1 MIEGTHTFRQWGG
14 WMPSFRTETMGHVMM
29 LGCSFCRLMSANK
42 EMAKGHDEESSQVRT
57 WLEKT
62 VGYKLQQAK

>member
-1 MIEGTHTFRQWGG
+1 
-14 WMPSFRTETMGHVMM
+14 MGHVMM